1 MTKGGR
7 NLLFFSSSSSRE
19 RRDLLDIYG
28 GLCSWRRWGTAASC
42 ARGALSFFSVLLLCN
57 CSTRHLS
64 HLLGSASLPPQ
75 LGSSVVSFDCWCV
88 TISSLQ
94 DNDDFD
100 GKTALASH
108 GSVASAHLD
117 CPYSAS
123 LNKQKVLWALRSYG
137 PKLFLSHWNE

>member
-1 MTKGGR
+1 MDAICYFSAAAAVAESDETYWISTEGDVVEDVEER
-7 NLLFFSSSSSRE
+7 QLAAQEARFLFFLCCYCATALLAISR
-19 RRDLLDIYG
+19 I
-28 GLCSWRRWGTAASC
+28 SW
-42 ARGALSFFSVLLLCN
+42 VPLLC
-57 CSTRHLS
+57 
-64 HLLGSASLPPQ
+64 LLR

-123 LNKQKVLWALRSYG
+123 LNKQKVLWA
-137 PKLFLSHWNE
+137 